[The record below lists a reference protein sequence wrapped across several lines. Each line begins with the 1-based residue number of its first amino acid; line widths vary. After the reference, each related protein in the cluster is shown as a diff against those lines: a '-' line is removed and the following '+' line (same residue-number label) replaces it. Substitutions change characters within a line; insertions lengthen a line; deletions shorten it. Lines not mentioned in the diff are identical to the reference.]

1 MVKDIK
7 SLPQNN
13 DCGRLFYAMAHVGVF
28 RLLNSSKWTF
38 DKADAN
44 WCLDISKR
52 LLALD
57 GCNPR
62 EHFAL
67 DGFEHST
74 ATC

>member
-1 MVKDIK
+1 MVKNIK
-7 SLPQNN
+7 SLPQYN
-13 DCGRLFYAMAHVGVF
+13 DCGRLFYAMAPVGVL

-38 DKADAN
+38 DKAGAN
-44 WCLDISKR
+44 CCLDISKR

-57 GCNPR
+57 GCNTR

-67 DGFEHST
+67 DGLEHSA